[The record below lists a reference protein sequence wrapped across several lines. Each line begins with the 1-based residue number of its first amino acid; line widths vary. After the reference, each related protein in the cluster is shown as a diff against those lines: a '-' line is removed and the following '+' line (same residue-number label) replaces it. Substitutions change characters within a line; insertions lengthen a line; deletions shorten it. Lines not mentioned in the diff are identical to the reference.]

1 MADASKR
8 AVFYLVQNA
17 SFRVRRDNVDITL
30 SGNSTPTTASWFGT
44 AKQALGMILQAALR
58 GV

>member
-1 MADASKR
+1 M
-8 AVFYLVQNA
+8 LQNA
-17 SFRVRRDNVDITL
+17 QYSIWFRTPASMFGVDNVGITL

-44 AKQALGMILQAALR
+44 AKQALGMILQATLR